1 MQMMIDLMIMILLND
16 HDKGTGSNER
26 IISTEMIKLFHQ
38 GMMLIW
44 WL

>member
-1 MQMMIDLMIMILLND
+1 MQVMIDLMILLND
-16 HDKGTGSNER
+16 HDKRAGSNER